1 MTERRGLVIWTY
13 RSISSEYHLLPLR
26 GGLFPVLFAGL
37 TNLFYLI
44 VSSMPFYHSVE
55 TPPMNPADQAGST
68 IVSVSPEQQAEIS
81 FADPLAD
88 ATAQLASSRGRGP
101 ADGDIA
107 GDLAQAT
114 QRIATQTVA
123 SSSSAASSKGK
134 AGASRPS
141 ALPPRPL
148 SHPGAVAGA
157 SLDSNKRRRVDVSAP
172 LTATST
178 AMPGMTHNG
187 LSAMALQK
195 GGRNKSQAQIDR
207 RRERNRILAR
217 RTRLRKKFFFES
229 LQKDVTDLQ
238 RENALLKELVRNR
251 LQPDVAGSILEQ
263 CKTNEEMPSV
273 IAEQGYGILDKR
285 DHSFIQSVQKSQQ
298 CFVITDPSLQDNPIV
313 YASDDFLTLTGYSRE
328 EVLGRNCRF
337 LQGTET
343 SRSKIAQIRKALEN
357 GDDCSVTIINYAAD
371 GTAFWNNLFIAALRD
386 AENNIVNFIGVIVK
400 VAGPEPGDA
409 EHGVKLPGENSPT
422 SAMDLDA
429 LGSVDADAAAKAAEG
444 TLMGLEGAVTAAVAA
459 APSLAK

>member
-1 MTERRGLVIWTY
+1 MSTT
-13 RSISSEYHLLPLR
+13 SSLHLYV
-26 GGLFPVLFAGL
+26 GKSLFPFLAGL

-55 TPPMNPADQAGST
+55 TPPINPADQAGST
-68 IVSVSPEQQAEIS
+68 IVSPEQQAEIS

-107 GDLAQAT
+107 GDLAQAQ
-114 QRIATQTVA
+114 QRIATQTAA
-123 SSSSAASSKGK
+123 SSSSAASSNGK

-187 LSAMALQK
+187 LSALPLQK

-263 CKTNEEMPSV
+263 CKANEEMPSV

-422 SAMDLDA
+422 SAMDPDA
-429 LGSVDADAAAKAAEG
+429 LGSAIDADAVAKAAEG